1 MNKEKTLDI
10 IASIV
15 VFIGKFIVTPILAL
29 IVILA
34 LMTVGMDTYNR
45 HIPLIAWLQAFA
57 IVLPILG
64 GILLLAWATVRR
76 ENKRWNGDF

>member
-34 LMTVGMDTYNR
+34 LMTVCMDAHNS
-45 HIPLIAWLQAFA
+45 HIPLIAWLQAFL
-57 IVLPILG
+57 IVTPIFG

-76 ENKRWNGDF
+76 ENKRWNGNF